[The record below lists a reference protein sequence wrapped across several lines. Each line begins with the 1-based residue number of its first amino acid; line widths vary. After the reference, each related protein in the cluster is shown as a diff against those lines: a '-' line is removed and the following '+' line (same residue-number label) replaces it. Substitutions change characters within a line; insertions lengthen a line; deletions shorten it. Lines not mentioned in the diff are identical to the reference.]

1 MVTELGPP
9 VSEFSTRITNF
20 MTSLLPNANYVKRET
35 KTDHPLEY
43 GQAVGYWD
51 TPGW

>member
-1 MVTELGPP
+1 MVIELGLP

-20 MTSLLPNANYVKRET
+20 MPPLLPNTNYAKRET
-35 KTDHPLEY
+35 KIDHPLEY
-43 GQAVGYWD
+43 WQAVGYWD